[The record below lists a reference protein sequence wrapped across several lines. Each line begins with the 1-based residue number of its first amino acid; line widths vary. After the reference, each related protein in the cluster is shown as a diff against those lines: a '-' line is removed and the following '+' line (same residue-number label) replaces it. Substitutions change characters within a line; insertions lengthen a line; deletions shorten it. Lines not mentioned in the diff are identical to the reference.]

1 MPDTD
6 HVNEKVFD
14 LAMDNEM
21 DIDLPIHQNPSND
34 QQIVPS
40 QSSTPDQEL
49 ANFTGQVLSVPHDN
63 QELKQ
68 FVYIE
73 DNGSFSNLISC
84 KSDADVFH
92 QEEQGKLKEIMHS
105 KESMS
110 ASLKEEQLTSS
121 TLPQVL

>member
-6 HVNEKVFD
+6 HVDEKVFD

-21 DIDLPIHQNPSND
+21 DTDLPIHQHPSND
-34 QQIVPS
+34 QQIVFS
-40 QSSTPDQEL
+40 QSNTPDQEL
-49 ANFTGQVLSVPHDN
+49 VEFTGQVLSVPHDN

-68 FVYIE
+68 VVYIE
-73 DNGSFSNLISC
+73 DNGSSSNLISC

-92 QEEQGKLKEIMHS
+92 QEEQGELKEIMHS
-105 KESMS
+105 KESMHV
-110 ASLKEEQLTSS
+110 SLMEEQLTSS